1 VDAIDHVGVAVP
13 DLEAARRVWDALL
26 GQEPVVE
33 EVPAQRVVAAT
44 YPCGVELI
52 APRSDESPISK
63 FLAKRGA
70 GIHHI
75 TIRVRDIDGEL
86 ARLKAAGVPLIDE
99 TPVPGAGGCRIAFV
113 HPKAA
118 GGVLVELKEKD
129 A

>member
-52 APRSDESPISK
+52 SPRSDESPISK